1 MSEESSLPGHCPKCG
16 AAIPTDAP
24 QGLCPRCVL
33 AGTAHGTEAGASP
46 GHRLETPALAQV
58 AAAFPDLEILEC
70 IGAGG
75 MGVVYKARQT
85 KLDRF
90 VALKLLPL
98 SLSADPTFA
107 ERFHREA
114 RFLARLN
121 HQHIVSVYDFGQAGG
136 FCFLLMEYV
145 DGVNLRQAMQAG
157 RFTPSEAMALVPSL
171 CSALQYAHDQ
181 GVLHRDIKPENIL
194 LDAQGRVK
202 LADFGIAKMM
212 TGSDAA
218 RADITLTQSGSRL
231 GTPHYM
237 APEQIEKPSQVDHR
251 ADIYSLGVVCYELL
265 TGELPLGRFAAPSE
279 KADLDSRIDA
289 IVMRALAKERE
300 QRQQSAGE
308 VRSQVE
314 GVAATPG
321 DRPGATPSPNPATAV
336 LPPRPD
342 LPLWAKRFA
351 AGLAA
356 YIGLCLVSGI
366 FLKAAPTDPSILRLV
381 RWPMELLLLPTAVA
395 LWKRRIEWRFLGV
408 TTASLL
414 LAIQLM
420 GAFLTL
426 FQPSGLWA
434 IQPVTRPNPVF
445 VWTTTLLQLAMIG
458 GCLWTLNHR
467 DVVAAFDDFATRSRR
482 ASSQRLWH
490 RIFWIVA
497 LVTGLPLAALVSFV
511 LSSALIRAG
520 HPTAAA
526 TVGGLVAMAAGGGLW
541 IGSRK
546 TRLALEGS
554 ADLTPLNP
562 WPNRVFWWVAGVV
575 LVLFSSAVVGLVIPQ
590 LARAGMH
597 AADFGLLLLPLVMM
611 GWVIWGYKRTSPAA
625 SAPIDVVAAAQSLRR
640 RTLLVGIPTVLMIV
654 LIAGS
659 WLTRRQS
666 SPPFLGGAYSP
677 YLDGDFAPPIPTA
690 LSEPAQAVTGELHFK
705 QVLRNATDSQVKLGW
720 GLTSSKG
727 GAIRLTVGERV
738 GTVWLEPHPNGGYV
752 NRIEVTFAKD
762 NRPGLGSV
770 LLRVAGSGG
779 SYPQTGAGI
788 TMPLYGDPAE
798 ILTKANELVAGDLEL
813 TYSTPVWIAFAQL
826 EQIQLEVLPNETPNG
841 PADGLPNGLSSSATN
856 SAAMTWRNAWLA
868 LEDTRRKAEVGAV
881 APKGF
886 EILAAERDLAVAEA
900 EFRGRPLDAA
910 LAESRYARARADIL
924 GKMAEVG
931 KATQAELREAS
942 LQALKATEA
951 VSRLQTAQRPAT
963 LPIRR

>member
-1 MSEESSLPGHCPKCG
+1 MSEESSLPTGRCPKCG
-16 AAIPTDAP
+16 TVIPPDAP

-33 AGTAHGTEAGASP
+33 AGTAHGTEAGPSP
-46 GHRLETPALAQV
+46 GHRLEPPAVAQV

-121 HQHIVSVYDFGQAGG
+121 HPHIVSVYDFGQAGG

-314 GVAATPG
+314 GVAATPEE
-321 DRPGATPSPNPATAV
+321 RPGATPSPNPATAV

-351 AGLAA
+351 TGLAW
-356 YIGLCLVSGI
+356 YIGLCLVSGFI
-366 FLKAAPTDPSILRLV
+366 FKAVPSDPLIARLDG
-381 RWPMELLLLPTAVA
+381 WPMELLLLPTALA
-395 LWKRRIEWRFLGV
+395 LWKRHIEWRFLAG
-408 TTASLL
+408 TTAALL
-414 LAIQLM
+414 LAIQLP
-420 GAFLTL
+420 AAYLTL
-426 FQPSGLWA
+426 IQDSGLWGNQGHA
-434 IQPVTRPNPVF
+434 IPNPVLA
-445 VWTTTLLQLAMIG
+445 WGAALLQWAMIG
-458 GCLWTLNHR
+458 GSLWTLNHR
-467 DVVAAFDDFATRSRR
+467 DVVAAFDDFATRTRR

-490 RIFWIVA
+490 RIFWMVA
-497 LVTGLPLAALVSFV
+497 LVTGLPLAALVSFI

-520 HPTAAA
+520 HPAAA
-526 TVGGLVAMAAGGGLW
+526 TTVGGLVAMAAGGGLW

-546 TRLALEGS
+546 TRPALEGS
-554 ADLTPLNP
+554 ADLTPMNP

-575 LVLFSSAVVGLVIPQ
+575 LVLFSAAVVGLVIPQ

-597 AADFGLLLLPLVMM
+597 AADFGLLLLPLVML

-625 SAPIDVVAAAQSLRR
+625 SAPVDVVAAAQFLRR
-640 RTLLVGIPTVLMIV
+640 RTLLVGIPTILMIV

-659 WLTRRQS
+659 WLTRRQPS
-666 SPPFLGGAYSP
+666 RPFPGNA
-677 YLDGDFAPPIPTA
+677 FAPPIPTA
-690 LSEPAQAVTGELHFK
+690 LSEPARAVTGELHFK
-705 QVLRNATDSQVKLGW
+705 QVLRNASDSQVKLVW
-720 GLTSSKG
+720 DLTSSKG

-738 GTVWLEPHPNGGYV
+738 GTVWLEPHPSGGYV
-752 NRIEVTFAKD
+752 NRIEVAFTRD
-762 NRPGLGSV
+762 NRGLGAV
-770 LLRVAGSGG
+770 LLGVGGSAG
-779 SYPQTGAGI
+779 SYPQTGPVI
-788 TMPLYGDPAE
+788 TMPLYGNPAE
-798 ILTKANELVAGDLEL
+798 ILTKANELVSGDLEL
-813 TYSTPVWIAFAQL
+813 SYNTPVWIAFAQL

-841 PADGLPNGLSSSATN
+841 SADGLPNGLSSGATN
-856 SAAMTWRNAWLA
+856 SAAMTWRNAWLT
-868 LEDTRRKAEVGAV
+868 LEDTRRKAEVGVV

-886 EILAAERDLAVAEA
+886 EMLAAERDLAVAEA
-900 EFRGRPLDAA
+900 EFRVRPLDAA
-910 LAESRYARARADIL
+910 LAESRHARARADIL
-924 GKMAEVG
+924 RKMAEVG

-942 LQALKATEA
+942 LQELRATEA
-951 VSRLQTAQRPAT
+951 VNRIQAAQRPAT

>member
-1 MSEESSLPGHCPKCG
+1 MSEESSLPTGRCPKCG
-16 AAIPTDAP
+16 TVIPQDAP

-33 AGTAHGTEAGASP
+33 AGTAHGTEAGPSP
-46 GHRLETPALAQV
+46 GHRIEPPALAQV

-107 ERFHREA
+107 ERFHRET
-114 RFLARLN
+114 RFLAHLN
-121 HQHIVSVYDFGQAGG
+121 HPHIVSVYDFGQAGG

-212 TGSDAA
+212 TGSDAS

-308 VRSQVE
+308 VQSQVE

-321 DRPGATPSPNPATAV
+321 DRPGAIPSPSPATAV

-351 AGLAA
+351 AGLAW
-356 YIGLCLVSGI
+356 YIGLCLVSGFI
-366 FLKAAPTDPSILRLV
+366 LKAAPSDPSIVRLV

-395 LWKRRIEWRFLGV
+395 LWKRRIEWRFLAG
-408 TTASLL
+408 TTAALL
-414 LAIQLM
+414 LAIQLTA
-420 GAFLTL
+420 AFLTL
-426 FQPSGLWA
+426 IQPSGLWA
-434 IQPVTRPNPVF
+434 TQSVIRPHPVLE
-445 VWTTTLLQLAMIG
+445 WSAALLQWAMIC
-458 GCLWTLNHR
+458 GCVWTLNHR

-511 LSSALIRAG
+511 LSSALIRGG

-541 IGSRK
+541 LGSRR

-554 ADLTPLNP
+554 VDLTPLNP
-562 WPNRVFWWVAGVV
+562 WPNRVFW
-575 LVLFSSAVVGLVIPQ
+575 
-590 LARAGMH
+590 
-597 AADFGLLLLPLVMM
+597 
-611 GWVIWGYKRTSPAA
+611 
-625 SAPIDVVAAAQSLRR
+625 
-640 RTLLVGIPTVLMIV
+640 
-654 LIAGS
+654 
-659 WLTRRQS
+659 
-666 SPPFLGGAYSP
+666 
-677 YLDGDFAPPIPTA
+677 
-690 LSEPAQAVTGELHFK
+690 
-705 QVLRNATDSQVKLGW
+705 
-720 GLTSSKG
+720 
-727 GAIRLTVGERV
+727 
-738 GTVWLEPHPNGGYV
+738 
-752 NRIEVTFAKD
+752 
-762 NRPGLGSV
+762 
-770 LLRVAGSGG
+770 
-779 SYPQTGAGI
+779 
-788 TMPLYGDPAE
+788 
-798 ILTKANELVAGDLEL
+798 
-813 TYSTPVWIAFAQL
+813 
-826 EQIQLEVLPNETPNG
+826 
-841 PADGLPNGLSSSATN
+841 
-856 SAAMTWRNAWLA
+856 
-868 LEDTRRKAEVGAV
+868 
-881 APKGF
+881 
-886 EILAAERDLAVAEA
+886 
-900 EFRGRPLDAA
+900 
-910 LAESRYARARADIL
+910 
-924 GKMAEVG
+924 
-931 KATQAELREAS
+931 
-942 LQALKATEA
+942 
-951 VSRLQTAQRPAT
+951 
-963 LPIRR
+963 

>member
-1 MSEESSLPGHCPKCG
+1 M
-16 AAIPTDAP
+16 
-24 QGLCPRCVL
+24 
-33 AGTAHGTEAGASP
+33 
-46 GHRLETPALAQV
+46 AQV

-121 HQHIVSVYDFGQAGG
+121 HPHIVSVYDFGQAGG

-212 TGSDAA
+212 TGTDAA

-314 GVAATPG
+314 GVAATPE
-321 DRPGATPSPNPATAV
+321 DRPGATPSPNPATSV
-336 LPPRPD
+336 FPPRPD

-356 YIGLCLVSGI
+356 YIGLCLISGFFI
-366 FLKAAPTDPSILRLV
+366 AVPTDPSIVRLV

-408 TTASLL
+408 TTAALL
-414 LAIQLM
+414 LAIQLTA
-420 GAFLTL
+420 AFLTL
-426 FQPSGLWA
+426 IQPSGLWA
-434 IQPVTRPNPVF
+434 TQSVIRPHPVLAWVAA
-445 VWTTTLLQLAMIG
+445 LLQWAMIG

-467 DVVAAFDDFATRSRR
+467 DVVAAFDDFGTRSRR

-541 IGSRK
+541 FGSRK

-575 LVLFSSAVVGLVIPQ
+575 LVLFSAVVVGLVIPQ

-597 AADFGLLLLPLVMM
+597 TADFGLLLLPLVVL
-611 GWVIWGYKRTSPAA
+611 GWVFWGYKRTSPGA
-625 SAPIDVVAAAQSLRR
+625 SSPVDVAAAAQSLRR

-666 SPPFLGGAYSP
+666 SPPLLGGAY
-677 YLDGDFAPPIPTA
+677 APPIPTVLA
-690 LSEPAQAVTGELHFK
+690 NGMQRPRSFPTEFIHLK
-705 QVLRNATDSQVKLGW
+705 QIRRTITPSDVNLVW
-720 GLTSSKG
+720 ELTSANEG
-727 GAIRLTVGERV
+727 TIRFSVGDRV
-738 GTVWLEPHPNGGYV
+738 GSLWLRPISNRSSKIQIGVRFTTDTRNPGTVMLYIGG
-752 NRIEVTFAKD
+752 
-762 NRPGLGSV
+762 
-770 LLRVAGSGG
+770 
-779 SYPQTGAGI
+779 TGAFAPEVYGPVI
-788 TMPLYGDPAE
+788 IKPLHGDPAQ
-798 ILTKANELVAGDLEL
+798 ILAKANELVAGDLEL
-813 TYSTPVWIAFAQL
+813 SYSTPVWIAFAQL
-826 EQIQLEVLPNETPNG
+826 DQIQMEVLPNETPNG
-841 PADGLPNGLSSSATN
+841 LVYGLPESASASESNG
-856 SAAMTWRNAWLA
+856 AALKWHDAWLT
-868 LEDTRRKAEVGAV
+868 LEETRKKAEVGAV
-881 APKGF
+881 ASRGV
-886 EILAAERDLAVAEA
+886 EMLAAERDLAVAEA

-910 LAESRYARARADIL
+910 RAESRHARARADIL
-924 GKMAEVG
+924 QRQVHAG
-931 KATQAELREAS
+931 T
-942 LQALKATEA
+942 ATEA
-951 VSRLQTAQRPAT
+951 EWREATQEVLRRERIRQAMQAAEQVNHLQDAPRPVT
-963 LPIRR
+963 NSPR